1 MTGQLLD
8 TQMPIE
14 LYTAEQ
20 VAALMGC
27 SVKTVE
33 AMARDG
39 DLPGIKPG
47 GSWVFPAGALASQLD
62 ALALEQSRA
71 RKAPKPSTATALA
84 MPDTVRRTTRR
95 RALPVLIDFK

>member
-1 MTGQLLD
+1 
-8 TQMPIE
+8 MPIE
-14 LYTAEQ
+14 LYTADQ

-47 GSWVFPAGALASQLD
+47 GSWIFPSGALASQLD
-62 ALALEQSRA
+62 RLALEQSRA
-71 RKAPKPSTATALA
+71 RKAPKPPTATMQVPTESKAR
-84 MPDTVRRTTRR
+84 DRRR
-95 RALPVLIDFK
+95 RALPVLVDLR

>member
-1 MTGQLLD
+1 
-8 TQMPIE
+8 MPIQI
-14 LYTAEQ
+14 YTAAQ

-47 GSWVFPAGALASQLD
+47 GAWIFPSGALASQLD
-62 ALALEQSRA
+62 ALAVEQSRA
-71 RKAPKPSTATALA
+71 RKAPKSPTATFQG
-84 MPDTVRRTTRR
+84 PSESKNRTGRRRT
-95 RALPVLIDFK
+95 LPMLVDLRPTT

>member
-1 MTGQLLD
+1 
-8 TQMPIE
+8 MPLE

-33 AMARDG
+33 AMAPDG

-47 GSWVFPAGALASQLD
+47 GSWILPSGALASQID

-71 RKAPKPSTATALA
+71 RKAPKPPTATLQK
-84 MPDTVRRTTRR
+84 PYDNRTNGRR
-95 RALPVLIDFK
+95 RKALPAPIDLR

>member
-1 MTGQLLD
+1 M
-8 TQMPIE
+8 MPIQI
-14 LYTAEQ
+14 YTAEQ

-47 GSWVFPAGALASQLD
+47 GAWIFPAGALASQLD

-71 RKAPKPSTATALA
+71 RKTPRAPTATVQAPA
-84 MPDTVRRTTRR
+84 ERQGGNHRSRKS
-95 RALPVLIDFK
+95 PVLVDLRRST

>member
-1 MTGQLLD
+1 MSIQ
-8 TQMPIE
+8 I
-14 LYTAEQ
+14 YTAEQ
-20 VAALMGC
+20 VAVLMGC

-47 GSWVFPAGALASQLD
+47 GAWIFPSGALASQLD

-71 RKAPKPSTATALA
+71 RKAPRQPTATFQA
-84 MPDTVRRTTRR
+84 PSEIRDKTNRRSK
-95 RALPVLIDFK
+95 LPVLVDLRLTT